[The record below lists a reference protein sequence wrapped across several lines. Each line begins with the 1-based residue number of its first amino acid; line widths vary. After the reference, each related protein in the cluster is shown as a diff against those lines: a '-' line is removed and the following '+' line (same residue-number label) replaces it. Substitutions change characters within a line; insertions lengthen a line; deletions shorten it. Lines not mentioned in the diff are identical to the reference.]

1 MNDFSY
7 LDPNTAYLDAA
18 CQSLRPQLVI
28 DTLNHYYHEH
38 NSCGERVKYP
48 WGEKTDQ
55 LVESTRQKVLKLLK
69 LKNKDYFTSFT
80 LNTTYGI
87 NLLLNSIDPKYIK
100 KVVTSDI
107 EHNSPFLATISLSQ
121 RLHIPR
127 VVLTRH
133 DDGSLPL
140 ETNFQGAVVIVNCA
154 ANFDG
159 RQLLNLKEVI
169 KKVHAD
175 GGIIIIDAAQAMA
188 HYHTMLEKTE
198 ADAICFSAHKMY
210 AASLGVIVTRRD
222 LLPKLTPAFL
232 GGGMVDDVFQDGY
245 LLSAENKDHTYTIFE
260 PGLQAW
266 AEIIS
271 LGTAIDWLE
280 HRTKKDQANLSA
292 YTQELYDFLLDKPK
306 VHLVNQEPNPT
317 MSFYVDGMDSHLIG
331 AALGKQGIMTRTGY
345 FCAHY
350 YLDKIRHLPP
360 LVRCSLSYATRDS
373 DIDRV
378 KSALKNL

>member
-7 LDPNTAYLDAA
+7 LDPNTTYLDAA
-18 CQSLRPQLVI
+18 CQSLRPQPVI
-28 DTLNHYYHEH
+28 GALNQYYLKH

-55 LVESTRQKVLKLLK
+55 LVEATRQKVLKLLK

-140 ETNFQGAVVIVNCA
+140 EENFRDAVVVVNCA

-188 HYHTMLEKTE
+188 HYHDMLEKTN

-210 AASLGVIVTRRD
+210 AASLGVIVARRD

-232 GGGMVDDVFQDGY
+232 GGGMVDDVFADRY
-245 LLSAENKDHTYTIFE
+245 LLSAENKDHAYTIFE

-271 LGTAIDWLE
+271 LGTAIDWLNS
-280 HRTKKDQANLSA
+280 RTKNDQANLSA

-350 YLDKIRHLPP
+350 YLDKVRHLPP
-360 LVRCSLSYATRDS
+360 LVRCSLSYATRAS